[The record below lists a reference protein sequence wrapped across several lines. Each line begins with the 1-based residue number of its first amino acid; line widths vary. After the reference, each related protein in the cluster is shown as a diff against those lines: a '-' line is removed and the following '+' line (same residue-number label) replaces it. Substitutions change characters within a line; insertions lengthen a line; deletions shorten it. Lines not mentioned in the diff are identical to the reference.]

1 MSWQIAAS
9 RSPTSGPSLNSP
21 PRVPKKHAAQLP
33 KEVQVV
39 VKGLEQENAELG
51 VLNTKQEALK
61 ADLVALTKQLRDK
74 AKSANAKR
82 TKVVRQAE
90 ATFGI
95 GAVELRDFR
104 SATDGK
110 I

>member
-1 MSWQIAAS
+1 MAKSS
-9 RSPTSGPSLNSP
+9 KSLANQ
-21 PRVPKKHAAQLP
+21 RAQYELAVAGAKKHAAQLP
-33 KEVQVV
+33 KEIQVV
-39 VKGLEQENAELG
+39 VKGLEADNAELSA
-51 VLNTKQEALK
+51 LNTKQEALK

-74 AKSANAKR
+74 AKLATAKR
-82 TKVVRQAE
+82 TKIVRQAE

-110 I
+110 L

>member
-1 MSWQIAAS
+1 MANSSKSLANQRAQFELAAA
-9 RSPTSGPSLNSP
+9 GA
-21 PRVPKKHAAQLP
+21 KKHAAQLP